1 MSLIAPEGGGVL
13 KSYIRYHEVETLY
26 KAWPT
31 LEGILE
37 SLCVDL
43 KQLKSVKGIDT
54 QGEYIYSLT
63 MRTRGYDDMPKG
75 ERLTDKTGELAV
87 SYSDIMRHELKDVK
101 HELKYEY
108 FLIATVL
115 DKLEIAYK
123 RLAPLVRAILELYY
137 WDNKTWEEI
146 VSELEPQ
153 GQYIS
158 KSQAQRYRKAG
169 VEKMRVILKVTV
181 EDYNKIME
189 LVDRQVG
196 ASG

>member
-54 QGEYIYSLT
+54 QDEYIYSLT
-63 MRTRGYDDMPKG
+63 MRARALNDTPRAGG
-75 ERLTDKTGELAV
+75 LTDTTGNIAI
-87 SYSDIMRHELKDVK
+87 SYSEIMQHELKDVK
-101 HELKYEY
+101 HELREEY
-108 FLIATVL
+108 FVIATVL
-115 DKLEIAYK
+115 DKLVIAYK
-123 RLAPLVRAILELYY
+123 RLAPLVRVILEAYY
-137 WDNKTWEEI
+137 WDNKTWDEI
-146 VSELEPQ
+146 VSELEPKD
-153 GQYIS
+153 QYIS
-158 KSQAQRYRKAG
+158 KAQAQRYRKAG
-169 VEKMRVILKVTV
+169 MEKMRVILKVTV
-181 EDYNKIME
+181 EDYKIIMR

-196 ASG
+196 AE

>member
-1 MSLIAPEGGGVL
+1 M
-13 KSYIRYHEVETLY
+13 SYIRYHEVETLY

-196 ASG
+196 ASGYGCNRHS

>member
-1 MSLIAPEGGGVL
+1 M

-169 VEKMRVILKVTV
+169 IEKMRVILKVTV